1 MCIAVSLGE
10 DLENANGGF
19 QSIWNGY
26 AFDLSSLLPT
36 HNNIPDIADYARFG
50 TFGGPTNGSYY
61 ITFDLINQNPPT
73 GSYGLEGF
81 GVCQIPQ
88 AQLQGGGTNS
98 PTATCYRYVVPASQL
113 TSHPSLI
120 HTLLPADADSNSFPS
135 NTAGEYFLATENPN
149 PNNGDT
155 SEYLAFWT
163 WNMITHLDAEVDIN
177 VGSSYV
183 FTPGCYNQGGNL
195 ENTFCAPQKDSP
207 VDVDGLGDRLMSRL
221 AYRNLPNDCS
231 TPRNPCGELLAV
243 TQTIAVS
250 PNNPFGQTQ
259 VRYYTLDSLTASTPT
274 IEYEGQI
281 SDSSLYYYIPSN
293 AIDKYGDVGYTFTG
307 SDSSAYPHLYL
318 DTLNS
323 SGGAGTITVV
333 PSLTFDGSEN
343 CAYNSQTCPDGDDGN
358 EFWGEYVSTTI
369 DPSDDATFWSVGEYF
384 KNGDQ
389 NGCTGGNSYQGCSW
403 YTRIF
408 SCTKGGTS
416 CP

>member
-1 MCIAVSLGE
+1 MRNRSYVIGWLFLALASLGWGQGPSCNTTTYWCGPYPLTGSADLNNLAFFTTDESSQNQNSWGMTANDILVTNQTPIPDVVPNGGIGQDQYLEAASKYVQAYERSTAGLPVFSKTLEGSPAPQPASFLWAQNLTDDCGRGKYLQPDITAAHDPGNSVWVVTTTSNILDQNNNPTDSFVCIAVSLGE
-10 DLENANGGF
+10 DLLNKDGDF
-19 QSIWNGY
+19 KSYWNGY

-177 VGSSYV
+177 VGR
-183 FTPGCYNQGGNL
+183 
-195 ENTFCAPQKDSP
+195 APPAVRGWMARTLVRGAS
-207 VDVDGLGDRLMSRL
+207 M
-221 AYRNLPNDCS
+221 LP
-231 TPRNPCGELLAV
+231 
-243 TQTIAVS
+243 
-250 PNNPFGQTQ
+250 
-259 VRYYTLDSLTASTPT
+259 
-274 IEYEGQI
+274 
-281 SDSSLYYYIPSN
+281 
-293 AIDKYGDVGYTFTG
+293 
-307 SDSSAYPHLYL
+307 
-318 DTLNS
+318 
-323 SGGAGTITVV
+323 
-333 PSLTFDGSEN
+333 
-343 CAYNSQTCPDGDDGN
+343 
-358 EFWGEYVSTTI
+358 
-369 DPSDDATFWSVGEYF
+369 WS
-384 KNGDQ
+384 
-389 NGCTGGNSYQGCSW
+389 
-403 YTRIF
+403 
-408 SCTKGGTS
+408 
-416 CP
+416 